1 MDHFE
6 KSNIY
11 FIYLFSYSFEGEDP
25 TVQKLERAVA
35 EKLGKEAGL
44 FVPSGTMGNFVSV
57 MTHCWGRGLEIIL
70 GDKAHIHLYEQGNIA
85 QVRPPRPIEFKKK
98 VIHMSTYN
106 NISITVCRRSPSN
119 YQK

>member
-1 MDHFE
+1 MILAVFILIP
-6 KSNIY
+6 NNYTY
-11 FIYLFSYSFEGEDP
+11 FFKGEDP

-70 GDKAHIHLYEQGNIA
+70 GDKSHIQLYEQGNIA
-85 QVRPPRPIEFKKK
+85 QVRPQYLSK
-98 VIHMSTYN
+98 
-106 NISITVCRRSPSN
+106 
-119 YQK
+119 

>member
-1 MDHFE
+1 MAGPFL
-6 KSNIY
+6 KKVIY

-85 QVRPPRPIEFKKK
+85 QVRPPRPIELKKS
-98 VIHMSTYN
+98 HMYSYL
-106 NISITVCRRSPSN
+106 
-119 YQK
+119 Q